1 MQVLATGLCGSDVE
15 KLGVAPAGTVL
26 GHEVVA
32 RRTDGARVA
41 LVHHRPCGDV
51 RALLDRARVDL
62 QPLRRP
68 DDRARRP
75 RGGGRRRP
83 RASSCR
89 TRSTTRPAPTS
100 SRSLA
105 SFAASSAF
113 RAGPFSWSDRASSGG
128 CSRRCCAGGA
138 TRSSRATSAPSATGK
153 RPTARSTPL
162 VLCAPAAP
170 LDARRARR
178 HRARLRDAGSI
189 DLDDVYRRE
198 LTLVGSRSATPA
210 TCARPPRCSRSSSF
224 PDPTVLPLAR
234 FAEGLELYR
243 DGRALKVVFTP

>member
-15 KLGVAPAGTVL
+15 KLGVSPAGTVL

-41 LVHHRPCGDV
+41 LLHHRPCG
-51 RALLDRARVDL
+51 ACARCSTGHESTCNHFAAPTIVPGGLAEEVAQTEGVELPDEIDDATGTYVEPL
-62 QPLRRP
+62 ACVLRGVERVPRGSVLVVGQGFMGRLFAEVLRRRGDEVFASDIRPERDGRAP
-68 DDRARRP
+68 DVLVDA
-75 RGGGRRRP
+75 
-83 RASSCR
+83 
-89 TRSTTRPAPTS
+89 
-100 SRSLA
+100 
-105 SFAASSAF
+105 
-113 RAGPFSWSDRASSGG
+113 
-128 CSRRCCAGGA
+128 
-138 TRSSRATSAPSATGK
+138 
-153 RPTARSTPL
+153 L

-170 LDARRARR
+170 LDALAPGGTVLVF
-178 HRARLRDAGSI
+178 ANAGSI

-210 TCARPPRCSRSSSF
+210 TMREAAALLPELELPV
-224 PDPTVLPLAR
+224 PTVLPLAR